1 MLGNL
6 GGSNYGATMMDLDG
20 DGTPKLKFLYVFLI
34 ILTTVMLLIW
44 HSTLVVQC

>member
-20 DGTPKLKFLYVFLI
+20 DGTPETEVPL
-34 ILTTVMLLIW
+34 
-44 HSTLVVQC
+44 CA